1 INQFGDRS
9 WKKNAP
15 NRLGSATARH
25 YLASPTGR
33 MRLRRRNP
41 PKCFGTRTE
50 TKGVFP
56 LPLHMFSFSL
66 LLLLLLPCRPYA
78 AQLPVNKQARTNF
91 FADKRHG
98 VCVETQNA
106 RPREPQHAPQGR
118 CIFCSWREKVATI
131 LLADPNRSAA
141 RLPPERARKPSQQA
155 KQEVAAEE
163 KHAQS

>member
-1 INQFGDRS
+1 HRPVPTPKLVEKFHYSAQYSSGAVVSKVLWPVASQPNALLITETSQTINQFGDRS

-106 RPREPQHAPQGR
+106 RPREPQHAPQ
-118 CIFCSWREKVATI
+118 
-131 LLADPNRSAA
+131 
-141 RLPPERARKPSQQA
+141 
-155 KQEVAAEE
+155 
-163 KHAQS
+163 